1 METIEK
7 PMTKKQANYFAMH
20 QSMVEK
26 NAKESARRGDFADVE
41 DIMWDYG
48 RFLERNPEALTVG
61 N

>member
-1 METIEK
+1 METTEK

-20 QSMVEK
+20 QAQVEK
-26 NAKESARRGDFADVE
+26 NAKDAARQGNFADVD
-41 DIMWDYG
+41 DIMYDYG